1 MPEYESLPDFT
12 SENPC
17 PKCGELLHWS
27 EHEHPPTVKFNTRTG
42 RIGVPTFLPP
52 KIPAKR
58 SHRSRAKTAEEV
70 KEAEAAC
77 MSGVGA

>member
-1 MPEYESLPDFT
+1 MTAGRNT
-12 SENPC
+12 SANAGRKPRVFLSYARTD
-17 PKCGELLHWS
+17 GER
-27 EHEHPPTVKFNTRTG
+27 F
-42 RIGVPTFLPP
+42 GVPTFLPP

-58 SHRSRAKTAEEV
+58 SHCSRAKTAEEV